1 MRADGPGPRSLAVNF
16 IWDGISQAWDL
27 LTNPDQALVDV
38 IEVTLRVA
46 LLSTLIALAIGLP
59 VGVALGLG
67 RFRGRRV
74 MLTFANAGLA
84 LPPVLV
90 GLVAALLLFRQAP
103 LGGLDLIYTVNGVI
117 FAQAL
122 LSIPIVAAL
131 SAAAIQA
138 VPVELIEQARALGA
152 GGAQRWALAVR
163 EARVGVIAAAAAAL
177 GSALSEVGLVVLV
190 GGNITG
196 ETQTLASAILT
207 EVAAGEYGRGIAF
220 GVLLLGLIL
229 VLSAILTVVQHG
241 PPRFP
246 RSRAAR

>member
-1 MRADGPGPRSLAVNF
+1 MNF
-16 IWDGISQAWDL
+16 IWDGIEQAWHL
-27 LTNPDQALVDV
+27 LLHPDDALLDV
-38 IEVTLRVA
+38 VEVTLRVA
-46 LLSTLIALAIGLP
+46 FLSTLIALAIGLP
-59 VGVALGLG
+59 IGLALGLG
-67 RFRGRRV
+67 RFRGRGA
-74 MLTFANAGLA
+74 MLTLANAGLA

-131 SAAAIQA
+131 SAASIQA
-138 VPVELIEQARALGA
+138 LPADLIEQARALGA
-152 GGAQRWALAVR
+152 SGAQRWALAIR
-163 EARVGVIAAAAAAL
+163 EARIGIVAAAAAAL

-207 EVAAGEYGRGIAF
+207 EVAAGDYGRGIAF
-220 GVLLLGLIL
+220 GVLLVGLIL
-229 VLSAILTVVQHG
+229 VLSAVLTVVQHG
-241 PPRFP
+241 SRPGPGPR
-246 RSRAAR
+246 RAMAR